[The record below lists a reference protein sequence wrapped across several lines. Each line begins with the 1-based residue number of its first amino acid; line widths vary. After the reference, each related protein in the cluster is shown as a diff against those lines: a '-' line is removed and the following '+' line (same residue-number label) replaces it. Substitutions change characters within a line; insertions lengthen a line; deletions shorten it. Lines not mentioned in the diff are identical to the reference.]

1 MGHTLEELQAHV
13 AQLAHRLETEDRDG
27 RDYHHI
33 VSAYSLALSYY
44 RHRLQLGR

>member
-1 MGHTLEELQAHV
+1 MGYTLAELQAHV
-13 AQLAHRLETEDRDG
+13 LQLAHRLETDDKDD
-27 RDYHHI
+27 RDYHHV